1 MKLQSSILSIL
12 FIFFL
17 YSLSIGQVT
26 DSAMYYI
33 DYIDENQGNISQ
45 RPGQRLFQN
54 TYLKIGNKKHSMYL
68 DPQWLN
74 PTLVLNES
82 KKYNLEY
89 KTETYKQHWTDE
101 YGDPVIKIFNEYKTE
116 VDLIDTVL
124 IDEIIN
130 IEISIPN
137 SKSQL
142 IKYCE
147 IKLLIDHKYNELFF
161 TDSNWTDID
170 SAITQYFNTFEG
182 TDFIVIIDRLSLEV
196 DSYFIDTYEKMAF
209 ILSK

>member
-1 MKLQSSILSIL
+1 
-12 FIFFL
+12 
-17 YSLSIGQVT
+17 
-26 DSAMYYI
+26 MYYI
-33 DYIDENQGNISQ
+33 DYVDESKGIISQ
-45 RPGQRLFQN
+45 KPGQRLFQN
-54 TYLKIGNKKHSMYL
+54 TYLKIGNKKYSMYL

-82 KKYNLEY
+82 KKYNLDY
-89 KTETYKQHWTDE
+89 KTETYKQRWSDE
-101 YGDPVIKIFNEYKTE
+101 YGDPIIKIFNEYQTE

-147 IKLLIDHKYNELFF
+147 IKLLIDHKYHEQSF
-161 TDSNWTDID
+161 TDSNWSEVD
-170 SAITQYFNTFEG
+170 SVITQYFNAFNGE
-182 TDFIVIIDRLSLEV
+182 DFILVIDRLSLEI
-196 DSYFIDTYEKMAF
+196 DTYFIDIYEKMAF
-209 ILSK
+209 KLNK